1 MAKDKYED
9 YDGTPASNT
18 DVGGI
23 NIQGSASIAN
33 GDNALREIMSHT
45 ADHFAGDT
53 IASASTTDLG
63 SKSAHYLEVTGTTT
77 ITAFGTIKAGT
88 VKFLRFSGALTLT
101 HNATSLILTTGASV
115 ITVAGDMAIAVSEG
129 SGNWRVTFIRGT
141 AALARGVD
149 LATAGTLNLDSVEAP
164 CVALTGTTT
173 VTAVTLTSRRWRICR
188 ADAAFQ
194 MTASASL
201 IVNGSTT
208 VNYTTTA
215 NDLLL
220 FEGYGSGVVRVWLIG
235 APTYLPTSG
244 TYTPTLF
251 NTTNV
256 AASTANVTQYIRIGN
271 IVWVAGNVDIDPT
284 AAGPTITVM
293 GMSLP
298 IASNFSSAI
307 QAGGTCNGYGFA
319 GAETYAIIADAAND
333 RVTFTGAATTTANH
347 SHSFIFM
354 YQVI

>member
-101 HNATSLILTTGASV
+101 HNATSLILTTGANV

-149 LATAGTLNLDSVEAP
+149 LATAATLNLDSVDAP
-164 CVALTGTTT
+164 SVDLTGTTT

-188 ADAAFQ
+188 ADGAFLL
-194 MTASASL
+194 TAGASL
-201 IVNGSTT
+201 IINGSTS
-208 VNYTTTA
+208 VNYTTVA
-215 NDLLL
+215 GDLLL
-220 FEGYGSGVVRVWLIG
+220 FQGYGSGVVRVWVLNTLIASQAEMEAGSSTAVAVSPGRQHFHPSAAKFWILYNGSTNAINASYNTDSPLTDNG
-235 APTYLPTSG
+235 AGDQTVGITTDFSG
-244 TYTPTLF
+244 ASYAFALSSSQFHTV
-251 NTTNV
+251 V
-256 AASTANVTQYIRIGN
+256 AAQAAGSIRIQTFN
-271 IVWVAGNVDIDPT
+271 SAN
-284 AAGPTITVM
+284 AA
-293 GMSLP
+293 
-298 IASNFSSAI
+298 
-307 QAGGTCNGYGFA
+307 
-319 GAETYAIIADAAND
+319 ADATIVSAVGFGD
-333 RVTFTGAATTTANH
+333 QA
-347 SHSFIFM
+347 
-354 YQVI
+354 